1 MNKHIKTVWNILAS
15 LKLTIFNLVALMAL
29 VVMCTVAQVNLG
41 TYGAVRLYMRSYW
54 VWWHLPG
61 TDSSLP
67 VFPGGVIVGSLF
79 VANLAI
85 AQISRLKLSWRKI
98 GLWIAHA
105 GLILLVSGEFISALF
120 QVETQMAVEEG
131 QTVNYVESTREIELT
146 IADTTE
152 AKSDDVYGVP
162 ESLLRKGSRVTIPGT
177 PLSVEIKQFLRN
189 AQLSNRGPNELPSLA
204 NRGVGAAVT
213 VAELPPVTRDEDVN
227 QTAVFVEPW
236 AGGRSYGTWLVSSAL
251 GAPQSFTHEGRTYT
265 LAMHRRRE
273 YLPYAITLKDFRHDV
288 YPGTDIPKNFSSL
301 VHVDNPETHEARDVL
316 IYMNQP
322 LRYAGKTYYQ
332 SSFGKNDTLSIFQVV
347 ENPGWVIPYVSCVL
361 VALGLLIHFAFVLRR
376 FQSRRA
382 QEA

>member
-1 MNKHIKTVWNILAS
+1 MNKHVKSVWNALAS
-15 LKLTIFNLVALMAL
+15 LKLTIINLVLLMAL
-29 VVMCTVAQVNLG
+29 VFMCTVAQVNLG

-54 VWWHLPG
+54 VWWNLPG
-61 TDSSLP
+61 TDYSLP

-79 VANLAI
+79 VANLVI
-85 AQISRLKLSWRKI
+85 AQISRVKLSWRKI
-98 GLWIAHA
+98 GLWISHA

-120 QVETQMAVEEG
+120 QVDTQMAVEEG

-146 IADTTE
+146 ITDTTD
-152 AKSDDVYGVP
+152 ARSDDVYGVP
-162 ESLLRKGSRVTIPGT
+162 ESLLREGSRVPIPGT
-177 PLSVEIKQFLRN
+177 PVSVQIKQFVRN
-189 AQLSNRGPNELPSLA
+189 AQLSNRGPNEMPSLA
-204 NRGVGAAVT
+204 NRGVGASVAV
-213 VAELPPVTRDEDVN
+213 VELPPVTRDDDVN

-236 AGGRSYGTWLVSSAL
+236 AGGHSYGTWLVSSAL

-273 YLPYAITLKDFRHDV
+273 YLPYSVTLKDFRHDV

-301 VHVDNPETHEARDVL
+301 VHLDNPERNEARDVL

-332 SSFGKNDTLSIFQVV
+332 ASFGKNDTLSILQVV
-347 ENPGWVIPYVSCVL
+347 ENPGWVIPYLSCVL
-361 VALGLLIHFAFVLRR
+361 VTLGLLIHFAFVLRR
-376 FQSRRA
+376 SQRRRA

>member
-1 MNKHIKTVWNILAS
+1 LNKYAKSVWNVLAS
-15 LKLTIFNLVALMAL
+15 LKLTILNLVMLMAL
-29 VVMCTVAQVNLG
+29 VLMCTLAQVKLG
-41 TYGAVRLYMRSYW
+41 TYGAVTMYMRSYW
-54 VWWHLPG
+54 IWWNLPG
-61 TDSSLP
+61 TDYSLP

-105 GLILLVSGEFISALF
+105 GLILLVSGEFIAAIF
-120 QVETQMAVEEG
+120 QVDTQMAVEEG

-146 IADTTE
+146 ITDTTD
-152 AKSDDVYGVP
+152 ATGDDVYGVP
-162 ESLLRKGSRVTIPGT
+162 ESLLREGTTVTIPGT
-177 PLSVEIKQFLRN
+177 PVSVQIKRFVRN
-189 AQLSNRGPNELPSLA
+189 AQLSNLGPGEMPSLA
-204 NRGVGAAVT
+204 NRGVGASVT
-213 VAELPPVTRDEDVN
+213 VAELPPVTVDEEVN
-227 QTAVFVEPW
+227 QTAVFIEPW

-273 YLPYAITLKDFRHDV
+273 YLPYSITLKDFRHDV

-301 VHVDNPETHEARDVL
+301 VHVENPQRNEARDVL

-322 LRYAGKTYYQ
+322 LRYAGKTFYQ
-332 SSFGKNDTLSIFQVV
+332 SSFGRNDTLSIFQVV
-347 ENPGWVIPYVSCVL
+347 ENPGWLIPYLSCVL
-361 VALGLLIHFAFVLRR
+361 VTLGLLIHFAVALRR
-376 FQSRRA
+376 SQRRRA